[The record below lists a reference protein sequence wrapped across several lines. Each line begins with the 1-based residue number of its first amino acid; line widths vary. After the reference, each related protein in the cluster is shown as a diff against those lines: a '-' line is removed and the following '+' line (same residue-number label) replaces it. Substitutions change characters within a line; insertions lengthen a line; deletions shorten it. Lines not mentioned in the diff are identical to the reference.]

1 MNERTRH
8 RIELLVV
15 AAAAA
20 VLTTAGPALARTV
33 ADFAKNSDKVDNF
46 DAVGAGASI
55 DARSGKLVATGAA
68 TGRLPNNIIA
78 KAPDSNLLDGIDS
91 SGFASAADVAAM
103 QAQIGA
109 LTDRVD
115 ALETTLSKVT
125 YDQANQ
131 LLTFDGVNVQIVN
144 GTGQTYVKNGLGNLI
159 VGYNR
164 DVDEP
169 NDRTGSHNLVLGDL
183 HTYSASGSFM
193 GGFDNTTSANRSSVL
208 GGRDNFAIGEY
219 AVVSGGTHGV
229 ASGEGAAVS
238 GGSFNSAPGN
248 DASATGG
255 AHNIA
260 MGDAS
265 SVTGGRFNQVNS
277 LYGAINGGQDNTIA
291 LIGVGA
297 AIGGG
302 QGGSLDLTNQWNG
315 GTPTVHFASVAIDAT
330 GQNAGNGS
338 YDSRSATALC
348 SPGEVLLGGGGAWDA
363 DNNDD
368 ELPLLISR
376 PDLSGAQPGWKVRGG
391 NDTNTLRTL
400 SAWALCLKS

>member
-1 MNERTRH
+1 MNERTR
-8 RIELLVV
+8 RRVELFVV
-15 AAAAA
+15 AATAA
-20 VLTTAGPALARTV
+20 VLATAGPALARTV
-33 ADFAKNSDKVDNF
+33 ADFAKNADKVDGF
-46 DAVGAGASI
+46 HATGAGASI
-55 DARSGKLVATGAA
+55 GARSGKLVATGPA

-78 KAPDSNLLDGIDS
+78 KAPDANLLDGIDS
-91 SGFASAADVAAM
+91 AGFASSADVTSM

-109 LTDRVD
+109 LTDRID
-115 ALETTLSKVT
+115 ALEATLAGVT
-125 YDQANQ
+125 YDDANK
-131 LLTFDGVNVQIVN
+131 LFTFDGVNVRIVN

-159 VGYNR
+159 VGYDR

-183 HTYSASGSFM
+183 HTYSASGSFV

-208 GGRDNFAIGEY
+208 GGRDNFATGEY

-277 LYGAINGGQDNTIA
+277 LYGAINGGQDNVIA

-302 QGGSLDLTNQWNG
+302 QGGSLDVQNQWNG
-315 GTPTVHFASVAIDAT
+315 GTPTVHFASVSIDAT
-330 GQNAGNGS
+330 GQTASNGS

-348 SPGEVLLGGGGAWDA
+348 SSGEVLLGGGGAWDA
-363 DNNDD
+363 DNNMD

-376 PDLSGAQPGWKVRGG
+376 PNLTGTPGWTVRGG